1 MAKKKEKTLEEK
13 LQEALVPENQWPYIL
28 PENWCWVEFGSL
40 AKDMADGPFGS
51 NLKTEHYINEKEVR
65 IIQLSNVSENGWK
78 DDNVRY
84 TTFEHAK
91 TISRSI
97 VKPGDI
103 VITKM
108 MPAGRAMICPNLEKE
123 YVLSSDSVKFVPWDC
138 LDRKYMTLGINSTVF
153 RKQVQENTQG
163 ITRARTSL
171 KKLKSYIYPLAPLA
185 EQKRIVYRIE
195 SLFAKLDEAKEKIQQ
210 VLDGA
215 EMRKAAILHK
225 AFTGELTKTWRRENN
240 ITTTDD
246 VNREK
251 LSKECEEYEIPYEI
265 PDEWR
270 WVTFN
275 EVCTFIGSGVTPK
288 GGQAVYTDSGIPFI
302 RSQNVLNG
310 KLDLSDVAYISD
322 EINEKMKRTQIIGG
336 ETLLNITGASIG
348 RSCYVP
354 QEQSVG
360 NVNQHVCILR
370 FKNYINGYIPQL
382 WLNSPKMQEFINFN
396 QVGQTRQALNFKQ
409 IRGIYF
415 PLPPLQEQLE
425 MVRIIKYEINKL
437 DVVCNS
443 LANLAVRIDTMKK
456 SILAKAFRGE
466 LGTNNPT
473 EDSALNLLKEVLQD
487 KF

>member
-28 PENWCWVEFGSL
+28 PENWCWVKFGSL

-225 AFTGELTKTWRRENN
+225 AFTGELTKTWRKENG
-240 ITTTDD
+240 ISEASW
-246 VNREK
+246 V
-251 LSKECEEYEIPYEI
+251 EY
-265 PDEWR
+265 
-270 WVTFN
+270 TLQS
-275 EVCTFIGSGVTPK
+275 VCTMKITDGTHKTPTYSDKDNGVVFLSAKDITSG
-288 GGQAVYTDSGIPFI
+288 
-302 RSQNVLNG
+302 
-310 KLDLSDVAYISD
+310 
-322 EINEKMKRTQIIGG
+322 EINWENTKYITSELHTELYSRLAPQINDILLAKNGTTG
-336 ETLLNITGASIG
+336 VAALVKEDKVFDIYVTLALLRPNVEIVIPEYLLNII
-348 RSCYVP
+348 
-354 QEQSVG
+354 
-360 NVNQHVCILR
+360 
-370 FKNYINGYIPQL
+370 
-382 WLNSPKMQEFINFN
+382 NSPLCKVQFNENLTGIGVPNLHLRDIKDVKIKVPSISEQEIISDKVEMLLANEGMVTKN
-396 QVGQTRQALNFKQ
+396 CLKQ
-409 IRGIYF
+409 I
-415 PLPPLQEQLE
+415 E
-425 MVRIIKYEINKL
+425 V
-437 DVVCNS
+437 
-443 LANLAVRIDTMKK
+443 IDTMKK

-466 LGTNNPT
+466 LGTNNPN

-487 KF
+487 KS

>member
-1 MAKKKEKTLEEK
+1 MAKKKDKTLEEK

-28 PENWCWVEFGSL
+28 PENWCWVKFGSL

-225 AFTGELTKTWRRENN
+225 AFTGELTKTWRKENG
-240 ITTTDD
+240 ISEASW
-246 VNREK
+246 V
-251 LSKECEEYEIPYEI
+251 EY
-265 PDEWR
+265 
-270 WVTFN
+270 TLQS
-275 EVCTFIGSGVTPK
+275 VCTMKITDGTHKTPTYSDKDNGVVFLSAKDITSG
-288 GGQAVYTDSGIPFI
+288 
-302 RSQNVLNG
+302 
-310 KLDLSDVAYISD
+310 
-322 EINEKMKRTQIIGG
+322 EINWENTKYITSELHTELYSRLAPQINDILLAKNGTTG
-336 ETLLNITGASIG
+336 VAALVKEDKVFDIYVTLALLRPNVEIVIPEYLLNII
-348 RSCYVP
+348 
-354 QEQSVG
+354 
-360 NVNQHVCILR
+360 
-370 FKNYINGYIPQL
+370 
-382 WLNSPKMQEFINFN
+382 NSPLCKVQFNENLTGIGVPNLHLRDIKDVKIKVPSISEQEIISDKVEMLLANEGMVTKN
-396 QVGQTRQALNFKQ
+396 CLKQ
-409 IRGIYF
+409 I
-415 PLPPLQEQLE
+415 E
-425 MVRIIKYEINKL
+425 V
-437 DVVCNS
+437 
-443 LANLAVRIDTMKK
+443 IDTMKK

-466 LGTNNPT
+466 LGTNNPN
-473 EDSALNLLKEVLQD
+473 EDSAINLLKEVLQD

>member
-28 PENWCWVEFGSL
+28 PENWCWVKFGSL

-225 AFTGELTKTWRRENN
+225 AFTGELTKNWRKENG
-240 ITTTDD
+240 ISEDSW
-246 VNREK
+246 V
-251 LSKECEEYEIPYEI
+251 EY
-265 PDEWR
+265 
-270 WVTFN
+270 TLQS
-275 EVCTFIGSGVTPK
+275 VCTMKITDGTHKTPTYSDKENGVVFLSAKDITSG
-288 GGQAVYTDSGIPFI
+288 
-302 RSQNVLNG
+302 
-310 KLDLSDVAYISD
+310 
-322 EINEKMKRTQIIGG
+322 EINWENTKYITSELHKELYSRLAPQINDILLAKNGTTG
-336 ETLLNITGASIG
+336 VAALVKEDKVFDIYVTLALLRPNVEIVIPEYLLNII
-348 RSCYVP
+348 
-354 QEQSVG
+354 
-360 NVNQHVCILR
+360 
-370 FKNYINGYIPQL
+370 
-382 WLNSPKMQEFINFN
+382 NSPLCKVQFNENLTGIGVPNLHLRDIKDVKIKVPSISEQEIISDKVEMLLANEGMVTKN
-396 QVGQTRQALNFKQ
+396 CLKQ
-409 IRGIYF
+409 I
-415 PLPPLQEQLE
+415 E
-425 MVRIIKYEINKL
+425 V
-437 DVVCNS
+437 
-443 LANLAVRIDTMKK
+443 IDTMKK

-466 LGTNNPT
+466 LGTNNPN
-473 EDSALNLLKEVLQD
+473 EDNALNLLKEVLQD
-487 KF
+487 KS

>member
-28 PENWCWVEFGSL
+28 PENWCWTRLKNVANWGSGGTPSR
-40 AKDMADGPFGS
+40 KHPEYYQGNIPWI
-51 NLKTEHYINEKEVR
+51 KTGE
-65 IIQLSNVSENGWK
+65 LK
-78 DDNVRY
+78 DDFIYDAEEHISEEAISKSNAKLFPVNTVVLAMYGATIGKAGIMGCELATNQACACGVSNESINYRFL
-84 TTFEHAK
+84 FEYIKSQKDGFIASGK
-91 TISRSI
+91 GGAQPNISQQI
-97 VKPGDI
+97 I
-103 VITKM
+103 
-108 MPAGRAMICPNLEKE
+108 
-123 YVLSSDSVKFVPWDC
+123 
-138 LDRKYMTLGINSTVF
+138 
-153 RKQVQENTQG
+153 
-163 ITRARTSL
+163 
-171 KKLKSYIYPLAPLA
+171 KSYPIPLPPLP
-185 EQKRIVYRIE
+185 EQKRIVHRIE

-215 EMRKAAILHK
+215 ETRKAAILHK

-251 LSKECEEYEIPYEI
+251 LSKECEEYDIPYEI

-466 LGTNNPT
+466 LGTNNPN
-473 EDSALNLLKEVLQD
+473 EDSAINLLKEVLQD

>member
-28 PENWCWVEFGSL
+28 PENWCWVKFGSL

-225 AFTGELTKTWRRENN
+225 AFTGELTKTWRKENG
-240 ITTTDD
+240 ISEASW
-246 VNREK
+246 V
-251 LSKECEEYEIPYEI
+251 EY
-265 PDEWR
+265 
-270 WVTFN
+270 TLQS
-275 EVCTFIGSGVTPK
+275 VCTMKITDGTHKTPTYSDKDNGVVFLSAKDITSG
-288 GGQAVYTDSGIPFI
+288 
-302 RSQNVLNG
+302 
-310 KLDLSDVAYISD
+310 
-322 EINEKMKRTQIIGG
+322 EINWENTKYITSELHTELYSRLAPQINDILLAKNGTTG
-336 ETLLNITGASIG
+336 VAALVKEDKVFDIYVTLALLRPNVEIVIPEYLLNII
-348 RSCYVP
+348 
-354 QEQSVG
+354 
-360 NVNQHVCILR
+360 
-370 FKNYINGYIPQL
+370 
-382 WLNSPKMQEFINFN
+382 NSPLCKVQFNENLTGIGVPNLHLRDIKDVKIKVPSISEQEIISDKVEMLLANEGMVTKN
-396 QVGQTRQALNFKQ
+396 CLKQ
-409 IRGIYF
+409 I
-415 PLPPLQEQLE
+415 E
-425 MVRIIKYEINKL
+425 V
-437 DVVCNS
+437 
-443 LANLAVRIDTMKK
+443 IDTMKK

-466 LGTNNPT
+466 LGKNNPT

-487 KF
+487 KS

>member
-1 MAKKKEKTLEEK
+1 MIS
-13 LQEALVPENQWPYIL
+13 PY
-28 PENWCWVEFGSL
+28 VV
-40 AKDMADGPFGS
+40 DGLNKYMKG
-51 NLKTEHYINEKEVR
+51 
-65 IIQLSNVSENGWK
+65 
-78 DDNVRY
+78 DN
-84 TTFEHAK
+84 
-91 TISRSI
+91 SPSI
-97 VKPGDI
+97 RGGDI
-103 VITKM
+103 E
-108 MPAGRAMICPNLEKE
+108 GFC
-123 YVLSSDSVKFVPWDC
+123 
-138 LDRKYMTLGINSTVF
+138 
-153 RKQVQENTQG
+153 
-163 ITRARTSL
+163 
-171 KKLKSYIYPLAPLA
+171 YPIPPLP

-225 AFTGELTKTWRRENN
+225 AFTGELTKTRRRENN

-251 LSKECEEYEIPYEI
+251 LSKECEEYDIPYEI

-443 LANLAVRIDTMKK
+443 LANLAVNIDTIKK

-466 LGTNNPT
+466 LGTNNPN
-473 EDSALNLLKEVLQD
+473 EDSAINLLKEVLQD

>member
-28 PENWCWVEFGSL
+28 PENWCWTKGKYILEKMESQKPEGDYFYYIDIDAIDNSCQIVTEPKQIAVCDAPSRASRKLHVGDTIFSL
-40 AKDMADGPFGS
+40 VRPY
-51 NLKTEHYINEKEVR
+51 LKNIAYIDKS
-65 IIQLSNVSENGWK
+65 LSNSIASTGFYVCTPKKNVFPKFFYWLMISPYVVDGLNKYMKG
-78 DDNVRY
+78 DN
-84 TTFEHAK
+84 
-91 TISRSI
+91 SPSI
-97 VKPGDI
+97 RGGDI
-103 VITKM
+103 E
-108 MPAGRAMICPNLEKE
+108 GFC
-123 YVLSSDSVKFVPWDC
+123 
-138 LDRKYMTLGINSTVF
+138 
-153 RKQVQENTQG
+153 
-163 ITRARTSL
+163 
-171 KKLKSYIYPLAPLA
+171 YPIPPLP

-251 LSKECEEYEIPYEI
+251 LSKECEEYDIPYEI

-443 LANLAVRIDTMKK
+443 LANIAVRIDTMKK

-466 LGTNNPT
+466 LGTNNPN